1 MSHLPSSPRIF
12 RVTAGLNCV
21 TYDQI
26 GHKWTENWKWET
38 KTSRFSHIQAAAYH
52 DIILTVTTLLNADSC
67 DDTNC
72 QLSSITGR
80 GHDIG
85 YSCSPKTWILH
96 LLIYFVR
103 GSQEPMIKN
112 NAQKD
117 YSKEFCV
124 VSNILY
130 QFISL
135 SKVSES
141 NKSWEYGGVKLF
153 YFLAKSFFH
162 QTFWDKIVRIFL
174 LESVPWCIITSL
186 NVWVNSLPAGVDVT
200 YCPDPGAHETLLAWF
215 LHGGEWRVGR
225 KKIVIKWWIFIKT
238 FSVSAITIILH
249 LYFWIFNSL
258 GSHHPQSLPQLVKGV
273 WFLCDT
279 SLPVREFM
287 LEGRDR
293 AMYCVTSGN
302 RW

>member
-1 MSHLPSSPRIF
+1 MTSFSLSPPFSTQTAVTTQIVNWAQSLDEGTTSDTAAPPRHEYCIF
-12 RVTAGLNCV
+12 LF
-21 TYDQI
+21 I
-26 GHKWTENWKWET
+26 LSEGHKSLWLRIMPRRIIPRNFVSSATSYINLFLSAKFPNLINHENME
-38 KTSRFSHIQAAAYH
+38 
-52 DIILTVTTLLNADSC
+52 
-67 DDTNC
+67 
-72 QLSSITGR
+72 
-80 GHDIG
+80 
-85 YSCSPKTWILH
+85 
-96 LLIYFVR
+96 
-103 GSQEPMIKN
+103 
-112 NAQKD
+112 
-117 YSKEFCV
+117 
-124 VSNILY
+124 VSNF
-130 QFISL
+130 FIIWQNPFFIKL
-135 SKVSES
+135 SEIKLLKYFCWRVS
-141 NKSWEYGGVKLF
+141 
-153 YFLAKSFFH
+153 
-162 QTFWDKIVRIFL
+162 
-174 LESVPWCIITSL
+174 PWCIITSL
-186 NVWVNSLPAGVDVT
+186 NVWVNSRPAGVDVT